1 MIEIELFVTLLELL
15 CNSIFPTT
23 TTTTATTKRKNIN
36 TSFVTVGC
44 SENDYIFEHINAIGS
59 ILFFFIINR
68 LVLQNEDFNLTGFF
82 VLHYFDAKFLI
93 NEANQE

>member
-23 TTTTATTKRKNIN
+23 TTATTKRKNIN

-44 SENDYIFEHINAIGS
+44 SVNDYIFEHINAIGS
-59 ILFFFIINR
+59 ILFF
-68 LVLQNEDFNLTGFF
+68 LL
-82 VLHYFDAKFLI
+82 LI
-93 NEANQE
+93 D